1 MLPFRRCLL
10 LAAGLLSFSIVAEA
24 QSPAPALA
32 IVNTLE
38 GHKELV
44 YSVNFSPDG
53 KHLVSGSFDKSLK
66 LWDVAAAKELKSYS
80 GPSGHTDL
88 VLTTAFSPDGRLI
101 ASGAKDNSVKLWDMP
116 ISGAYRNYAGASAPV
131 TSQALTP
138 DGTRLVAGL
147 EDGTVKIWNTNDGKE
162 QSVLK
167 LKSKVVALAISANG
181 QWLAVGE
188 ANGSINIYQ
197 LSDNKVVGQLPAH
210 TNEVRG
216 LGFHPNNQL
225 LFSAGQDGLVKVW
238 NVPGGTPT
246 APKAPEKAPAP
257 DKNAKTPEKKTPAEQ
272 KNTKTDDKNAK
283 PPEKKA
289 ATEQKNP
296 KTDDK
301 NPKVAEKTKPE
312 EKKAPAEQKNA
323 KAEEKKPK
331 VEEKDTSPK
340 PVRSFTASPTPITSF
355 AVIDG
360 GNRAVIANQDGL
372 AKVINLTTGNV
383 DKELKGHAGAIQ
395 TIAATGNSQLVFTAG
410 VDKKLRCFN
419 VNDGKELKVL
429 LNDALARSLFSSG
442 NSLIVGNSDG
452 TIQVLNIT
460 NTPNQPLPESF
471 GKAIHTFKQP
481 ASVSSVIMAN
491 AASLIYAASQDK
503 TVTSY
508 KIASDTPLRNLAGHG
523 NLVDAVVF
531 SPDGLSIASSSH
543 DGTIRFWN
551 THDGKQTG
559 EVKLAAQPLYCL
571 AWRGDGKQLAVGSF
585 NRSIRLIDVAGKKV
599 EREIKGLDDKS
610 APNGHSDAVYSIAYV
625 GNDQLYSAGADGKI
639 KLWTIADGGMA
650 KTLIDPTLKDKAQR
664 DFINT
669 IKLTSDGKK
678 LVAVGNG
685 GWITIW
691 NTADGKLLHSQKLP
705 IGLYGLSINK
715 DGNLIATG
723 NMNGT
728 VYLIKMP

>member
-1 MLPFRRCLL
+1 MLPLRRCLL
-10 LAAGLLSFSIVAEA
+10 LAASVLSLGIVAEA

-32 IVNTLE
+32 IANTLE

-53 KHLVSGSFDKSLK
+53 KHLVSGAFDKSLK
-66 LWDVAAAKELKSYS
+66 LWDVATAKELKSYA

-101 ASGAKDNSVKLWDMP
+101 ASGAKDNSIKLWDMP
-116 ISGAYRNYAGASAPV
+116 ISGSYRSYAGASAPV
-131 TSQALTP
+131 TCQALTP

-147 EDGTVKIWNTNDGKE
+147 EDGTVKIWNTSDGKE
-162 QSVLK
+162 QSTLK
-167 LKSKVVALAISANG
+167 QKSKVVALAISANG
-181 QWLAVGE
+181 QWLSVGE
-188 ANGSINIYQ
+188 ASGAINIYQ
-197 LSDNKVVGQLPAH
+197 LSDNKLVGQLPAH

-238 NVPGGTPT
+238 NVSPVVAPT

-257 DKNAKTPEKKTPAEQ
+257 DKNAKTPEKKTSAEQ

-283 PPEKKA
+283 TPEKTA
-289 ATEQKNP
+289 
-296 KTDDK
+296 
-301 NPKVAEKTKPE
+301 KPE
-312 EKKAPAEQKNA
+312 EKSAKPADKENKQAEKKAPAEQKPA
-323 KAEEKKPK
+323 KTEDK
-331 VEEKDTSPK
+331 KDTTPK

-372 AKVINLTTGNV
+372 AKVINLSTGNV

-395 TIAATGNSQLVFTAG
+395 AIAATGNSQLIFTAS

-429 LNDALARSLFSSG
+429 PNDALARTLFSSG
-442 NSLIVGNSDG
+442 NTLIVGNSDG

-481 ASVSSVIMAN
+481 SSVASVIMAN
-491 AASLIYAASQDK
+491 AASLIYASQDK
-503 TVTSY
+503 SVTSY

-531 SPDGLSIASSSH
+531 SPDGLAIASSSH

-551 THDGKQTG
+551 THDGKQIG

-585 NRSIRLIDVAGKKV
+585 DRSIRLIDVAGKKV

-728 VYLIKMP
+728 VYMIKMP